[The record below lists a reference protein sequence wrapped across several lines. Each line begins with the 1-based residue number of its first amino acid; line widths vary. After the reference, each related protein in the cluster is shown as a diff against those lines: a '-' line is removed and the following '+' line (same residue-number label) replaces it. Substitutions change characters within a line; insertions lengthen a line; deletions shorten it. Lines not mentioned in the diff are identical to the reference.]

1 MTFQSLLST
10 VKLASE
16 ISCHRR
22 DVFGR
27 GYEQYDNRSDEQFAR
42 ILKNWS
48 PVPKCSIMSDG
59 ELDNEEPRY
68 FIYLTTRIN
77 QGSSYLRNNKAGGAK
92 NIRCFPHCLP
102 DGHCRSGFCGS
113 SMKAIMSTTLDD
125 NRYIGYP
132 VDYFWP
138 LHEMN
143 YSNNFLLKPQSE

>member
-27 GYEQYDNRSDEQFAR
+27 RYEQYDNRSDQQFAR

-77 QGSSYLRNNKAGGAK
+77 QRCSYLRNNKAGGAK

-138 LHEMN
+138 LHGMN
-143 YSNNFLLKPQSE
+143 YSNNFLLKSQSE